1 MNVGVLTVTFSILA
15 FIATGQNVPQS
26 TFSTLARQ
34 PNVRT
39 VWSKEA
45 GRLLSHEAQA
55 VFTAVKLEDASR
67 AARGVRID
75 FSWAGKQ
82 GALYLEEAL
91 LQPQKNIFDQLAKDI
106 ERGTMPLGGVL
117 GTCEFR
123 NHPGTYPL
131 EADYYSGLEAPALR
145 IFGPSKE
152 PILFPKITVLDL
164 SKILGNAIDQ
174 LQGNR

>member
-1 MNVGVLTVTFSILA
+1 MYRNPLFQL
-15 FIATGQNVPQS
+15 
-26 TFSTLARQ
+26 
-34 PNVRT
+34 
-39 VWSKEA
+39 
-45 GRLLSHEAQA
+45 
-55 VFTAVKLEDASR
+55 
-67 AARGVRID
+67 
-75 FSWAGKQ
+75 WAGKQ
-82 GALYLEEAL
+82 GTLYLDEAL
-91 LQPQKNIFDQLAKDI
+91 LQPRKNIFDQLARDI

-123 NHPGTYPL
+123 NHPGIYPL
-131 EADYYSGLEAPALR
+131 EADYYSGLEAPALQ